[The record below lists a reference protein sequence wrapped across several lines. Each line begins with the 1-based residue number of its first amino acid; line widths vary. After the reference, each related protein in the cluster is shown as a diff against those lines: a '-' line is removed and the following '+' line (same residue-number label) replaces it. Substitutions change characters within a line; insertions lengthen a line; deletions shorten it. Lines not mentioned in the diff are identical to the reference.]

1 MFAIVREHVFGAVS
15 RRKAPKDFHG
25 FLDAS
30 PHVVELVDVSF
41 ARRLPTPRRRLRFR
55 CNIRLW
61 PRLSPWVGRTV
72 PSPGGGLLVLPL
84 SALQLVFPACS
95 RRLLLQA
102 RVAEGVLGDMSLR
115 CILEGGGHGKM
126 LPWRIPEGLLM
137 AILRRDASLR
147 G

>member
-1 MFAIVREHVFGAVS
+1 MFAIVREHVFDAVS

-41 ARRLPTPRRRLRFR
+41 ARRLSTLRRRLRFR

-72 PSPGGGLLVLPL
+72 PSPDGGLLALPL
-84 SALQLVFPACS
+84 SALQLVFPACF

-102 RVAEGVLGDMSLR
+102 RVAEGILGDMSLR
-115 CILEGGGHGKM
+115 CILEG
-126 LPWRIPEGLLM
+126 LPM